1 MPEKDVRP
9 ILAALANPAAREA
22 FARVVLGT
30 ASDSPA
36 RREDRALEQLA
47 SAGLITGTTGG
58 WTVDEAH
65 LRSLLQQG
73 AKRRPKDGPERFLT
87 AAGRID
93 RYPSQHG
100 ERDPFLRFLVPRVI
114 GADETLSEPELGARL
129 EALTADVALLRRM
142 LVDHGILDRDAAGT
156 QYWRTTDREDRPCR

>member
-9 ILAALANPAAREA
+9 IIAALANPVAREA

-36 RREDRALEQLA
+36 RREERALDQLA
-47 SAGLITGTTGG
+47 SAGLITATEGG
-58 WTVDEAH
+58 WTVDETH

-87 AAGRID
+87 AGRID

-100 ERDPFLRFLVPRVI
+100 ERDAFLRFLAPRVI
-114 GADETLSEPELGARL
+114 GADETLSETALGARL
-129 EALTADVALLRRM
+129 EALTADIALLRRM
-142 LVDHGILDRDAAGT
+142 LVDHGILDRDPAGT
-156 QYWRTTDREDRPCR
+156 QYRLAG